1 MNAPRRGLDV
11 LLGVGYI
18 ALVAAFVLVA
28 VLVYQRTFVA
38 STDIELSTGKLGNA
52 LQTGSDVKLRGVPVG
67 VVTKIDPSADGA
79 TLTLALDPDTSES
92 LPQNTTAR
100 LLPKTLFGER
110 YVSLVTPVSG
120 ETGLSDGDRIV
131 QDSSDEAVELE
142 QLFDELLPLLQS
154 IQPEKLSASLGELA
168 TALRGRG
175 DEIGDTLVSASDYL
189 EKLNP
194 QVPQITEDLEKLGN
208 VADIYDDAAPDLLDA
223 LDTLT
228 VTSSTLVDERSRLT
242 EVYSRVI
249 GAADTTEGFVS
260 DNRQTIE
267 VLAEES
273 RDALAAVRPYA
284 NQFPCLFEATRDFIP
299 RMDEVLGKGTDEP
312 GLHVQL
318 NVVEARGKYLPG
330 RDAPKFSR
338 GGSPRCPYVEGRS
351 GTKPVSARSTQASTA
366 VTETIAPPPSQE
378 VRQQI
383 AGTPDLG
390 PANSPGENQL
400 IAELVAPTQ
409 GLAPAEYPTWSS
421 LVVGPSLRGTEVSLS
436 DAAGSQP

>member
-1 MNAPRRGLDV
+1 MNAPRRGLDA
-11 LLGVGYI
+11 LLGVVYI
-18 ALVAAFVLVA
+18 VLVAAFVLVA

-67 VVTKIDPSADGA
+67 VVTKIDPAPDGA
-79 TLTLALDPDTSES
+79 TLTLALDPETTDS
-92 LPQNTTAR
+92 LPQDTTAR

-110 YVSLVTPVSG
+110 YVSLVTPVAG
-120 ETGLSDGDRIV
+120 EIGLSDGDQIV
-131 QDSSDEAVELE
+131 QDDSDEAVELE

-175 DEIGDTLVSASDYL
+175 DDIGDTLATTADYL

-194 QVPQITEDLEKLGN
+194 QVPDIAEDLERLGN
-208 VADIYDDAAPDLLDA
+208 VADVYDSAAPDLLDA

-228 VTSSTLVDERSRLT
+228 VSSGTLVDKRSRLT
-242 EVYSRVI
+242 EVYARVI
-249 GAADTTEGFVS
+249 SSADTTTGFVS

-267 VLAEES
+267 VLADES

-284 NQFPCLFEATRDFIP
+284 NQFPCLFRAARDFIP
-299 RMDEVLGKGTDEP
+299 RMDSLLGKGTNEP

-330 RDAPKFSR
+330 RDAPEFSR
-338 GGSPRCPYVEGRS
+338 GGSPRCPYVEGRT
-351 GTKPVSARSTQASTA
+351 GTQPASASASAA
-366 VTETIAPPPSQE
+366 VPETIEPPPSRE
-378 VRQQI
+378 VRRQI
-383 AGTPDLG
+383 NGGTPDLG
-390 PANSPGENQL
+390 AANSPGENQL

-409 GLAPAEYPTWSS
+409 GLAPAEYPAWSS
-421 LVVGPSLRGTEVSLS
+421 LVVGPSLRGTEVSL
-436 DAAGSQP
+436 Q

>member
-1 MNAPRRGLDV
+1 MSAPRRSLDV
-11 LLGVGYI
+11 VLGVGYLV
-18 ALVAAFVLVA
+18 LVAAFVLVA

-38 STDIELSTGKLGNA
+38 STDIQLSTGKLGNA

-67 VVTKIDPSADGA
+67 VVTEIDPAPDGA
-79 TLTLALDPDTSES
+79 TLTLSLDPDTSET

-110 YVSLVTPVSG
+110 YVSLVTPVGG
-120 ETGLSDGDRIV
+120 ETGLSNGDEIV

-175 DEIGDTLVSASDYL
+175 DDIGDTLATTADYL

-208 VADIYDDAAPDLLDA
+208 VADVYDAAAPDLLDA

-228 VTSSTLVDERSRLT
+228 GTSATLVDERSRLT

-249 GAADTTEGFVS
+249 AASNTTTGFVS

-267 VLAEES
+267 VLADES
-273 RDALAAVRPYA
+273 RDALTAVRPYA
-284 NQFPCLFEATRDFIP
+284 NQFPCLFAAARDFIP
-299 RMDEVLGKGTDEP
+299 RMDSLLGKGTDEP

-318 NVVEARGKYLPG
+318 NVVDSRGKYLPG
-330 RDAPKFSR
+330 RDAPRFSS
-338 GGSPRCPYVEGRS
+338 GGSPRCPYVEGRT
-351 GTKPVSARSTQASTA
+351 GTKPVSARTA
-366 VTETIAPPPSQE
+366 AAVPETIAPPPSPE
-378 VRQQI
+378 VRRQVTG
-383 AGTPDLG
+383 GTPDLG
-390 PANSPGENQL
+390 AANSPGENQL

-409 GLAPAEYPTWSS
+409 GLAPAEYPAWSS
-421 LVVGPSLRGTEVSLS
+421 LLVGPSLRGTEVSLR
-436 DAAGSQP
+436 